1 MRKYLPGDHHIV
13 LGTLGLYAV
22 GFVLF
27 KLTRGKPK
35 PVVEEVVSTTKTAKD
50 DIPSALSEKFDK
62 WSQQPGNMAKWEKS
76 LEKWQNDM
84 NDAKYA
90 ASWEKAVA

>member
-1 MRKYLPGDHHIV
+1 M

-35 PVVEEVVSTTKTAKD
+35 PVAEVPVASSKGAKD
-50 DIPSALSEKFDK
+50 DIPSVLSEKFDK

-76 LEKWQNDM
+76 LEKWEKDM

-90 ASWEKAVA
+90 ASWEKAAAM